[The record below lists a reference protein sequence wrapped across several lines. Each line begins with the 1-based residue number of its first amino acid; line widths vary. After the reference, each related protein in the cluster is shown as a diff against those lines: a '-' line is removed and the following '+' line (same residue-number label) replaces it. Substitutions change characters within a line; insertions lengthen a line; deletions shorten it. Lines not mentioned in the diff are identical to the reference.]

1 LFPPANSEAG
11 TNSAIFTKLMN
22 QINQQN
28 EITDSEREAMKKD
41 LIQNLFNKRE
51 LLRYQNK
58 RTLKA

>member
-1 LFPPANSEAG
+1 
-11 TNSAIFTKLMN
+11 MN

>member
-1 LFPPANSEAG
+1 
-11 TNSAIFTKLMN
+11 MN
-22 QINQQN
+22 LINLQN
-28 EITDSEREAMKKD
+28 EITDSEREVMKKE